1 MSIDNITSRILSDAK
16 NTADSSLM
24 NAENTKKEIINKA
37 NSEAEV
43 IIKTESERAA
53 KDAVDLKNRRVS
65 AAELQGRKMLLSAK
79 QEAIKKSFTAA
90 IDKLKA
96 MPEDKYLSFLAQEIV
111 KIPNCEGSIVLNA
124 KDRENI
130 GERLVK
136 TVNEKLGAEKVALS
150 KNTIKSSGGFVL
162 KRGNVEIN
170 STFETLL
177 DSMKDELTGEIANA
191 LFK

>member
-1 MSIDNITSRILSDAK
+1 MSIDNITSKIISDAES
-16 NTADSSLM
+16 NADFSLM
-24 NAENTKKEIINKA
+24 NAESTKQEIINKA
-37 NSEAEV
+37 KSEAEV
-43 IIKTESERAA
+43 IIKTEADRAA

-79 QEAIKKSFTAA
+79 QEAIKKSFNTA

-96 MPEDKYLSFLAQEIV
+96 MPENEYLSFLAQEIV

-136 TVNEKLGAEKVALS
+136 AVNEKLGAEKVALS
-150 KNTIKSSGGFVL
+150 KNTVKTSG
-162 KRGNVEIN
+162 
-170 STFETLL
+170 
-177 DSMKDELTGEIANA
+177 
-191 LFK
+191 